1 MAKWILETRLELVP
15 VPIDPRHF
23 KQLVA
28 EIGELLYDYFCQ
40 LDQRKF
46 TQAHSTKTGN
56 SQVQTRDTLAAKRME
71 DSHE

>member
-1 MAKWILETRLELVP
+1 MAKWTLETRPELVP
-15 VPIDPRHF
+15 VPIDSRHL

-40 LDQRKF
+40 LDQGKF
-46 TQAHSTKTGN
+46 TQAHPTTTGN
-56 SQVQTRDTLAAKRME
+56 SQIQTRDTFAAKRME

>member
-1 MAKWILETRLELVP
+1 MAKWTLETRPELIP
-15 VPIDPRHF
+15 VAIDPRHF

-40 LDQRKF
+40 LDQRKSA
-46 TQAHSTKTGN
+46 QAPSIDTGN
-56 SQVQTRDTLAAKRME
+56 SQSKTRDKVAAMRAE